1 MGIVIGLGIDV
12 VMELVDIVL
21 MCSDLMDV
29 FIVVELSKVIIK
41 NIKEN
46 FFWVFVYNI
55 LGILVV
61 MGVLYLFGGFLLSL
75 MIVVVV
81 MSFSLV
87 FVLLNVLC
95 LKGFKF
101 LMVKKISG
109 S

>member
-87 FVLLNVLC
+87 FVLLNVL
-95 LKGFKF
+95 
-101 LMVKKISG
+101 
-109 S
+109 